1 MSIWEYL
8 EIIRQTPCVS
18 CFNDPGFGYYETI
31 IIRTRNLWSEYKCI
45 LPKTISSSRDN
56 IQEMRYNHTGID
68 TWEIIFGYYETIIRK
83 NTQPI
88 IKYKCIWHRII
99 SSNRDKILDRA
110 KRYRRDHATYHR
122 HKRCQYGNVLRS
134 TDKINVYLVLMIL
147 VFGYYETIFW
157 KNAQPMAGI

>member
-56 IQEMRYNHTGID
+56 IQEMRYQKGLSYMEDALKLLQLNDFGTEVTNIRGNAFFLKLVFLDENYIFGE
-68 TWEIIFGYYETIIRK
+68 EII
-83 NTQPI
+83 
-88 IKYKCIWHRII
+88 
-99 SSNRDKILDRA
+99 
-110 KRYRRDHATYHR
+110 
-122 HKRCQYGNVLRS
+122 
-134 TDKINVYLVLMIL
+134 
-147 VFGYYETIFW
+147 
-157 KNAQPMAGI
+157 